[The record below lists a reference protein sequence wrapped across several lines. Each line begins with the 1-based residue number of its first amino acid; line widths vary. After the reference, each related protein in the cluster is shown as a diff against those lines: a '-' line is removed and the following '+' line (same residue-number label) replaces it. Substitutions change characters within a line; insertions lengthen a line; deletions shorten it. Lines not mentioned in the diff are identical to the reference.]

1 MSKKMKMAKITKIP
15 ELPKVLKLP
24 EPPKYVGIA
33 CFLNYIHTHIDYL
46 NTNKFFAGIIMLTL
60 NIGSRFVT
68 IDLSKSSEQYLKYS
82 VTRQI
87 LIFAI
92 CWMGTRDIYISLG
105 LTAVFV
111 ILADHLF
118 NHDSQFCIV
127 PSTYKKIEQA
137 VDTNGDGIISTEELN
152 TAIAILEKAKKEK
165 ISQQQQSQGQS
176 FKM

>member
-1 MSKKMKMAKITKIP
+1 
-15 ELPKVLKLP
+15 
-24 EPPKYVGIA
+24 
-33 CFLNYIHTHIDYL
+33 
-46 NTNKFFAGIIMLTL
+46 MLTL

-68 IDLSKSSEQYLKYS
+68 IDLSKSTEQYLKYS

-118 NHDSQFCIV
+118 NHDSRFCIV
-127 PSTYKKIEQA
+127 PSSYKKIEKA
-137 VDTNGDGIISTEELN
+137 MDTNNDGVISADELSS
-152 TAIAILEKAKKEK
+152 AIAILEKAKKEK
-165 ISQQQQSQGQS
+165 QQQSQAV
-176 FKM
+176 KM

>member
-1 MSKKMKMAKITKIP
+1 MSKKMKITKIP
-15 ELPKVLKLP
+15 ELPKVPKLP
-24 EPPKYVGIA
+24 EPPKNGIA
-33 CFLNYIHTHIDYL
+33 WFLNYIHTHIDYL

-87 LIFAI
+87 LIFSI

-118 NHDSQFCIV
+118 NHDSQFCVV
-127 PSTYKKIEQA
+127 PASYKKVEQA
-137 VDTNGDGIISTEELN
+137 MDTNGDGIISTEELN

-165 ISQQQQSQGQS
+165 QSKQQQSQGQS
-176 FKM
+176 VKM

>member
-24 EPPKYVGIA
+24 EPPKQGFA
-33 CFLNYIHTHIDYL
+33 WFLNYLHTHIDYL

-127 PSTYKKIEQA
+127 PASYKKIEQA
-137 VDTNGDGIISTEELN
+137 MDTNGDGIISTEELN
-152 TAIAILEKAKKEK
+152 NAIAILEKAKKEK
-165 ISQQQQSQGQS
+165 LSKQQQSQGQS

>member
-1 MSKKMKMAKITKIP
+1 MTKKNKITKLP
-15 ELPKVLKLP
+15 EVPKLP
-24 EPPKYVGIA
+24 EPPKQIGGFHGFMSYV
-33 CFLNYIHTHIDYL
+33 HTHVDYL
-46 NTNKFFAGIIMLTL
+46 NSNKFFAGIVMLTL

-68 IDLSKSSEQYLKYS
+68 IDLSKSTEQYLKYS

-118 NHDSQFCIV
+118 NHDSRFCIV
-127 PSTYKKIEQA
+127 PSSYKKIEKA
-137 VDTNGDGIISTEELN
+137 MDTNNDGVITADELSS
-152 TAIAILEKAKKEK
+152 AIAILEKAKKEK
-165 ISQQQQSQGQS
+165 QQQSQAV
-176 FKM
+176 KM

>member
-1 MSKKMKMAKITKIP
+1 MTKKNKITKITKLP
-15 ELPKVLKLP
+15 EVPKLP
-24 EPPKYVGIA
+24 EPPKQIGGFHGFMSYV
-33 CFLNYIHTHIDYL
+33 HTHVDYL
-46 NTNKFFAGIIMLTL
+46 NSNKFFAGIVMLTL

-68 IDLSKSSEQYLKYS
+68 IDLSKSTEQYLKYS

-118 NHDSQFCIV
+118 NHDSRFCIV
-127 PSTYKKIEQA
+127 PSSYKKIEKA
-137 VDTNGDGIISTEELN
+137 MDTNNDGVITADELSS
-152 TAIAILEKAKKEK
+152 AIAILEKAKKEK
-165 ISQQQQSQGQS
+165 QQQSQAV
-176 FKM
+176 KM

>member
-1 MSKKMKMAKITKIP
+1 MTKKNKITKLP
-15 ELPKVLKLP
+15 EVPKLP
-24 EPPKYVGIA
+24 EPPKQIGG
-33 CFLNYIHTHIDYL
+33 FHGFMSYIHTHVDYL
-46 NTNKFFAGIIMLTL
+46 NSNKFFAGIVMLTL

-68 IDLSKSSEQYLKYS
+68 IDLSKSTEQYLKYS

-118 NHDSQFCIV
+118 NHDSRFCIV
-127 PSTYKKIEQA
+127 PSSYKKIEKA
-137 VDTNGDGIISTEELN
+137 MDTNNDGVISADELSS
-152 TAIAILEKAKKEK
+152 AIAILEKAKKEK
-165 ISQQQQSQGQS
+165 QKQQQESQAI
-176 FKM
+176 KM

>member
-1 MSKKMKMAKITKIP
+1 MTKKNKITKLP
-15 ELPKVLKLP
+15 EVPKLP
-24 EPPKYVGIA
+24 EPPKQIGG
-33 CFLNYIHTHIDYL
+33 FHGFMSYIHTHVDYL
-46 NTNKFFAGIIMLTL
+46 NSNKFFAGIVMLTL

-68 IDLSKSSEQYLKYS
+68 IDLSKSTEQYLKYS

-118 NHDSQFCIV
+118 NHDSSFCIV
-127 PSTYKKIEQA
+127 PSSYKKIEKA
-137 VDTNGDGIISTEELN
+137 MDTNNDGVISADELSS
-152 TAIAILEKAKKEK
+152 AIAILEKAKKEK
-165 ISQQQQSQGQS
+165 QKQQQQSQAI
-176 FKM
+176 KM

>member
-1 MSKKMKMAKITKIP
+1 MTKKNKITKITKLP
-15 ELPKVLKLP
+15 EVPKLP
-24 EPPKYVGIA
+24 EPPKQIGGFHGFMSYV
-33 CFLNYIHTHIDYL
+33 HTHVDYL
-46 NTNKFFAGIIMLTL
+46 NSNKFFAGIVMLTL

-68 IDLSKSSEQYLKYS
+68 IDLSKSTEQYLKYS

-118 NHDSQFCIV
+118 NHDSRFCIV
-127 PSTYKKIEQA
+127 PSSYKKIEKA
-137 VDTNGDGIISTEELN
+137 MDTNNDGVISADELSS
-152 TAIAILEKAKKEK
+152 AIAILEKAKKEK
-165 ISQQQQSQGQS
+165 QQQSQAV
-176 FKM
+176 KM

>member
-1 MSKKMKMAKITKIP
+1 MTKKNKITKLP
-15 ELPKVLKLP
+15 EVPKLP
-24 EPPKYVGIA
+24 EPPKQIGGFHG
-33 CFLNYIHTHIDYL
+33 FLSYIHTHVDYL
-46 NTNKFFAGIIMLTL
+46 NSNKFFAGIVMLTL

-68 IDLSKSSEQYLKYS
+68 IDLSKSTEQYLKYS

-118 NHDSQFCIV
+118 NHDSRFCIV
-127 PSTYKKIEQA
+127 PSSYKKIEKA
-137 VDTNGDGIISTEELN
+137 MDTNNDGVISADELSS
-152 TAIAILEKAKKEK
+152 AIAILEKAKKEK
-165 ISQQQQSQGQS
+165 QKQQQQSQAI
-176 FKM
+176 KM